1 MHILV
6 VEDDV
11 LIASQVRKGLQE
23 ALFQVDVAHDG
34 DTGAAMATTGSYA
47 LIILDLMLPRRDGWN
62 VCQLIRTR
70 RITTPILILTA
81 RDAVEDRVR
90 GLELGADDYLPK
102 PFALQELLART
113 RSLLRRDKLH
123 KTRMIEIGD
132 LRLDTTA
139 GRVWRAGEEVRLTP
153 REYQL
158 LEALAANEG
167 RVLSKEVIQERVWM
181 DTESFPETVKVH
193 LAALRK
199 KIDGHHATKLIH
211 TVHGFGYVLRRP
223 DSEAA

>member
-1 MHILV
+1 MHVLV
-6 VEDDV
+6 VEDDA
-11 LIASQVRKGLQE
+11 LIASQLRKGLQE
-23 ALFQVDVAHDG
+23 ALFHVDVAHDG
-34 DTGAAMATTGSYA
+34 TTGAEMALSGHYA
-47 LIILDLMLPRRDGWN
+47 VIILDLMLPKRDGWS
-62 VCQLIRTR
+62 VCQLLRSR
-70 RITTPILILTA
+70 RISTPILILTA
-81 RDAVEDRVR
+81 RDAVEDCVR

-123 KTRMIEIGD
+123 KTRMIQIAD

-139 GRVWRAGEEVRLTP
+139 GRVWRGDGEVRLTP

-181 DTESFPETVKVH
+181 DNESFPETVKVH
-193 LAALRK
+193 LAALRR
-199 KIDGHHATKLIH
+199 KIDADHQVKLIH

-223 DSEAA
+223 DAEA